1 MNNLMRRAGIV
12 AVLCVLLCLC
22 LLVCS
27 CNKKGGNDETTPA
40 ETDPVET
47 PAETPAESDPPE
59 TDPPV
64 VQVTYTVTVKNAAGE
79 GIANVSVQLCEG
91 TSCHPGTT
99 DASGVATFE
108 LTEAT
113 YQANI
118 NAAVAGYVV
127 DTDAKYDFA
136 EGETSLVI
144 TLEAEAPVVD
154 DSVIDLKDEDFADDY
169 MDGVY
174 GYVYYVGDFYYD
186 FWFDEIVVDEVVA
199 VTAGDSVVYTYE
211 ATADGDLEVLVVQGL
226 GVKVNVKNITTGV
239 DMLPLNGQG
248 ALEIPMT
255 AGNTYEITVEYAK
268 SEDVAYGIAAYADPD
283 GSKEAPYYLSKGMVA
298 TEIVIPEGETVWC
311 VLADN
316 YLLIE
321 DSSVKVTINGTI
333 YAPDENGNIELYTS
347 DPMIGLSSSVA
358 DNEVVVYL
366 TGSNAENPLTIEFSQ
381 WGNFARVTPN
391 AFVDTVYYRVMNDMP
406 FATVTVSSSAGKVTA
421 VELYSKL
428 YGAVEDVYDSDES
441 ENAAVVDVTGYAYL
455 VVAVSDDAGIV
466 QVSFEDTTPPV
477 GSEYNP
483 IGVSGDISGPLDAQI
498 IAENTVSGFNP
509 MLQQQVNFC
518 TVWFSYT
525 ATEEGVLTITP
536 SQVDENS
543 LNGANAYNPVTSL
556 GSDNVFGPDDAPTGA
571 VTINVKAGDVL
582 VVRVDLSDAQL
593 ASDEAMTV
601 TFNVE

>member
-64 VQVTYTVTVKNAAGE
+64 VKVTYTVTVKNAAGE

-108 LTEAT
+108 LTEAV

-127 DTDAKYDFA
+127 DTAAKYDFA

-154 DSVIDLKDEDFADDY
+154 DSVVDLKGEDFAYGY
-169 MDGVY
+169 MGGVY

-211 ATADGDLEVLVVQGL
+211 ATADGGLEVLVAQGL

-239 DMLPLNGQG
+239 ELLPLSGEG
-248 ALEIPMT
+248 SLKIPMT

-283 GSKEAPYYLSKGMVA
+283 GSKEAPYCLIPGMVA

-311 VLADN
+311 MLADN

-321 DSSVKVTINGTI
+321 DPSVKVTINGTI
-333 YAPDENGNIELYTS
+333 YAPDENGNIELYTTE
-347 DPMIGLSSSVA
+347 PMMIGLSSSVA

-366 TGSNAENPLTIEFSQ
+366 TGSNAENPFTIEFSEF
-381 WGNFARVTPN
+381 GNFEMVTPN

-421 VELYSKL
+421 VELYSL
-428 YGAVEDVYDSDES
+428 LNGANEDVYDSNES

-466 QVSFEDTTPPV
+466 QVAFEDTTPPA
-477 GSEYNP
+477 GSELNP
-483 IGVSGDISGPLDAQI
+483 LVMTGTTGTVSTSLM
-498 IAENTVSGFNP
+498 ETHTVSG
-509 MLQQQVNFC
+509 VNFMGYE
-518 TVWFSYT
+518 YT
-525 ATEEGVLTITP
+525 YCYIYYTYAATADGTYTLSVSQIDGATGYGVTNDTNATCGYIAGEFGEDG
-536 SQVDENS
+536 SVSIEN
-543 LNGANAYNPVTSL
+543 
-556 GSDNVFGPDDAPTGA
+556 
-571 VTINVKAGDVL
+571 IKAGDVITFQIS
-582 VVRVDLSDAQL
+582 VGTAQL
-593 ASDEAMTV
+593 EAETDLTWTLTV
-601 TFNVE
+601 PSAN